1 MASRFEVSQFPA
13 WVKAEAEAL
22 MAERQIT
29 LDELVVELVCTH
41 IRSPHQRTGTEF
53 TVPEQIAANLVGDDF
68 MIVRRGPDGVALTP
82 CEPKSF
88 DKALAE
94 YREKVS
100 TLDPMFEFLCV
111 E

>member
-1 MASRFEVSQFPA
+1 MTSRFEVSRFPA
-13 WVKAEAEAL
+13 WVKAEAERL

-29 LDELVVELVCTH
+29 FDELVVELVCTH

-53 TVPEQIAANLVGDDF
+53 TVPEQIAASLIGDSF
-68 MIVRRGPDGVALTP
+68 MVVRRCSDGVVLTP
-82 CEPKSF
+82 CEPKTF
-88 DKALAE
+88 DDALAE

-100 TLDPMFEFLCV
+100 PLDLMFESLRV